1 MGIFAPKTKL
11 PEVKPAPSTPT
22 QADSSVQLAGTSTPG
37 NFSTYISSGG
47 QTGLRRKASGAKT
60 SLIGGGA

>member
-1 MGIFAPKTKL
+1 MGALFSKPKI
-11 PEVKPAPSTPT
+11 PEVKPAPATPT
-22 QADSSVQLAGTSTPG
+22 QADSSVQLAGQTTPG

-47 QTGLRRKASGAKT
+47 QSGLRRKASGAKT